1 MRMCPFAFVC
11 VVGWVAGMTAPCFAQ
26 TPLLSP
32 DPARGHVEN
41 AIQTLSIQD
50 RMEAARAQADKRQTK
65 EGQNELSA
73 PHLSVAVSLALQKD
87 YLERLAA
94 AARRIGARLVVQGV
108 DAKPETVR
116 VWAMSQSQKDA
127 HRAELRSAWS
137 RLAEA
142 THPAGVELDPAFFTR
157 YGIQS
162 VPVTVLEW
170 EGNAALVRGAVDLN
184 VAVETLAQ
192 RLLDTARS
200 CGKPQSREAAKP
212 QSPKAG
218 NPQNNKAGESQ
229 DHKTTTVPRPCSA
242 QSQEDLLRAVAWLQR
257 QTEKL
262 TGLTDGSAP

>member
-1 MRMCPFAFVC
+1 MRMCPFILVC
-11 VVGWVAGMTAPCFAQ
+11 VVGWGAAMPAPGFAQ

-41 AIQTLSIQD
+41 AIQTLSIPD
-50 RMEAARAQADKRQTK
+50 RMEAARAQADKRQTT
-65 EGQNELSA
+65 EGQDELSA
-73 PHLSVAVSLALQKD
+73 PRLTVAVSLALQKD

-116 VWAMSQSQKDA
+116 VWAMNQSQKDA
-127 HRAELRSAWS
+127 HRAGLRSAWS

-142 THPAGVELDPAFFTR
+142 THPAGVELDPAFFSR

-200 CGKPQSREAAKP
+200 CGKPQGRGTT
-212 QSPKAG
+212 KA
-218 NPQNNKAGESQ
+218 QKHKAGESQ
-229 DHKTTTVPRPCSA
+229 DHKTTTAPRSCSA

-262 TGLTDGSAP
+262 TGLAQGSTP